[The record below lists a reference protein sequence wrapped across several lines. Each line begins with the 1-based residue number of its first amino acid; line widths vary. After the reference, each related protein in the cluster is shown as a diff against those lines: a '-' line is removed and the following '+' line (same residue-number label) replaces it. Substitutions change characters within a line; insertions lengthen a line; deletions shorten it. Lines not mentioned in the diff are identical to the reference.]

1 MNNNSN
7 IQERDGDRAYII
19 RQKGRVFKS
28 GSYQEV
34 VGKQLTR
41 SVIIRP

>member
-7 IQERDGDRAYII
+7 IQERDGDRAYIM
-19 RQKGRVFKS
+19 QKGRVFKS